1 MKKLHFILLI
11 LIFLSVSLLTIAKD
25 KPNILVN
32 WGDDIG
38 QSYINTHRMCM
49 MEYQTPYVNRIAK
62 EGIILSDYY
71 SEQSCT
77 AGRSSQLS

>member
-1 MKKLHFILLI
+1 MKKLHFILL
-11 LIFLSVSLLTIAKD
+11 LPIFLSVSLLTIAQD
-25 KPNILVN
+25 KPNILVI
-32 WGDDIG
+32 WGDEIE
-38 QSYINTHRMCM
+38 QSNITVYRMGM
-49 MEYQTPYVNRIAK
+49 MEYQTLFVGRIAK

>member
-11 LIFLSVSLLTIAKD
+11 LIFLSVSLLTIAQD

-38 QSYINTHRMCM
+38 QSNISAYTIGL
-49 MEYQTPYVNRIAK
+49 MEYRTPNINPIFMIFTNYTTNRAVLPVVLP
-62 EGIILSDYY
+62 G
-71 SEQSCT
+71 
-77 AGRSSQLS
+77 